1 MLGGVLSSCEP
12 TYPARTLTAQLEKM
26 ARDEEKLSITAHATG
41 KTLWVYVP
49 LEGLVSETDLSW
61 NAKEIEKLG
70 KVLSIVH
77 RVILSTDAELDFMVI
92 VASDVKKFGVQLITY
107 EYVPDVKQAILEK
120 FSRGEFFRR
129 SIKDVVV
136 NPAAIGDLTGES
148 ISYFDLSF
156 DRFLGLQVVHRA
168 KNLFARDKTLSKIY
182 DLKSTSQSERFGTIK
197 IEMEFLKKT
206 YDLTLEEE
214 NIKPLDYIKMIA
226 AQVAANYD
234 FKNFQAF
241 ELKDTFSGETATL
254 DIAALKKVKIDL
266 PELLEE

>member
-41 KTLWVYVP
+41 KTLWIYAP
-49 LEGLVSETDLSW
+49 LENLVNEKDLSW
-61 NAKEIEKLG
+61 ESKDIEKLG

-77 RVILSTDAELDFMVI
+77 RIILSTDAELDFVVV
-92 VASDVKKFGVQLITY
+92 VASDIKKFGVQLITY

-129 SIKDVVV
+129 SIKDVVI
-136 NPAAIGDLTGES
+136 NPAAIGDTTGES
-148 ISYFDLSF
+148 IDYGDISF

-168 KNLFARDKTLSKIY
+168 KNLFARDKVLSKIY
-182 DLKSTSQSERFGTIK
+182 DLKSTTQSERFGTIK
-197 IEMEFLKKT
+197 IEMEFIKKK
-206 YDLTLEEE
+206 YDLTPEEE
-214 NIKPLDYIKMIA
+214 NINPLDYVKMIA

-234 FKNFQAF
+234 YKNFQAF
-241 ELKDTFSGETATL
+241 ELKDTFSGETATM
-254 DIAALKKVKIDL
+254 DVAALKKVKIKL
-266 PELLEE
+266 PELLED